1 MWLLCVFLDLYF
13 AIIWMIDSGF
23 GSVGIFHGDCLLR
36 VDFELYLLVLSNFLD
51 VLEFFPRS

>member
-13 AIIWMIDSGF
+13 AIIWMLDSGF
-23 GSVGIFHGDCLLR
+23 GSVGIFHGDCLLH
-36 VDFELYLLVLSNFLD
+36 VDSELDLLVLSKFLD

>member
-13 AIIWMIDSGF
+13 AIIWMLDFGF
-23 GSVGIFHGDCLLR
+23 GYVGIFHGDCLLH
-36 VDFELYLLVLSNFLD
+36 VDSELDLSNFLD